1 VEGQV
6 QCKLKNPRFTNK
18 QEHYPMNLLDTDP
31 LKSLLEMR
39 NTGVMPNTPAPDS
52 DLMDVVLSGQP
63 HETLFRG
70 QMSVPTA
77 AGGGGV
83 TQDDLERAGLFS
95 TVDSNPIAGLTGG
108 SFKPF
113 SGHSQA
119 LLDAAISRTMRAG
132 PKHGGF
138 YSDGDPM
145 GAQDDVLPDYD
156 DLSDTDSIKSTNIA
170 HSVDDEDETKYDS
183 DDPLP
188 DVPPPRPFPNSKFE
202 RSDPRNFVFGD
213 EDDEEERKKGY
224 KKSLDADDVKNRKRE
239 MKTKRA
245 QLKRQQA
252 VQQRRAAADVT
263 KEAWYKDAA
272 ARLNAERAGSTYMGQ
287 ARRLVKGSK
296 SSLAAGAKQAD
307 DEKAAAFTARQQT
320 YEERASRA
328 KRPDM
333 AKETDEEEKKRGAT
347 RLKDRR
353 RRKRDTCTTIERKR
367 KQKVTTYARKKNL
380 DEFGIVV

>member
-1 VEGQV
+1 
-6 QCKLKNPRFTNK
+6 
-18 QEHYPMNLLDTDP
+18 MNLLDTDP
-31 LKSLLEMR
+31 LKSLLEMK

-52 DLMDVVLSGQP
+52 DLMDVVLSEQP

-145 GAQDDVLPDYD
+145 GAQDGDVLPDYD

-170 HSVDDEDETKYDS
+170 HSVHGSNDEDEAKYDS
-183 DDPLP
+183 DDQKPPHRTPLP
-188 DVPPPRPFPNSKFE
+188 D
-202 RSDPRNFVFGD
+202 
-213 EDDEEERKKGY
+213 
-224 KKSLDADDVKNRKRE
+224 
-239 MKTKRA
+239 T
-245 QLKRQQA
+245 QL
-252 VQQRRAAADVT
+252 
-263 KEAWYKDAA
+263 
-272 ARLNAERAGSTYMGQ
+272 
-287 ARRLVKGSK
+287 
-296 SSLAAGAKQAD
+296 
-307 DEKAAAFTARQQT
+307 
-320 YEERASRA
+320 
-328 KRPDM
+328 
-333 AKETDEEEKKRGAT
+333 
-347 RLKDRR
+347 
-353 RRKRDTCTTIERKR
+353 
-367 KQKVTTYARKKNL
+367 
-380 DEFGIVV
+380 